1 MALSKD
7 RTPTNAIP
15 GPKCSV
21 CIALLTM
28 DADDQETLRSWLS
41 NEALRSGELVQW
53 LRDDGIVH
61 IGQQA
66 IQRHRRGAC
75 SGRARGLV

>member
-1 MALSKD
+1 MGLNPN
-7 RTPTNAIP
+7 RTPSSAVP

-21 CIALLTM
+21 CIALITM
-28 DADDQETLRSWLS
+28 DANDRKTLQSWLDDEHLRSL
-41 NEALRSGELVQW
+41 ELVHW
-53 LRDDGIVH
+53 LREDGVTH